1 MINLITA
8 KQYLKQAYRLNGLIN
23 SDLQELEQLKAL
35 SESISSPKLS
45 DLPSGSKQQ
54 DASFV
59 NVVIKIVE
67 LEKLIDAEV
76 NRLVDLK
83 KEIRE
88 VINNVE
94 DNNQKLVLKLR
105 YLQYLKWDA
114 VAIEMNLS
122 SKQVH
127 RIHKEALEAVKL
139 PFGMK

>member
-8 KQYLKQAYRLNGLIN
+8 KQYLKQAYRLNELIN

-45 DLPSGSKQQ
+45 DLPSGSKQ